1 MMTTKTRSP
10 LFKGVFF
17 DLDGTLADTAPDLVA
32 AANQLRRSRGLI
44 ELPYEE
50 LRPRASAG
58 ARGLIKGAFG
68 YDPDHAEF
76 NTLRDEFLNNYQNN
90 ICVKSQLFDGID
102 ELLIQLENSN
112 VAWGIVTNKITR
124 FTEPLLKVMGLHTR
138 SQANISGDTT
148 EFSKPHPAPILK
160 AAEIC
165 KVLPQDCV
173 YVGDDLRDI
182 EAGKAAGMKTV
193 AAAYGYCGCDE
204 HITEWGAD
212 FIISHPLELN
222 EIIFALPIHAFLSSL

>member
-1 MMTTKTRSP
+1 MKSKATST

-32 AANQLRRSRGLI
+32 AANQLRQSRGLT

-102 ELLIQLENSN
+102 ELLIQLENRH
-112 VAWGIVTNKITR
+112 VAWGIVTNKISR
-124 FTEPLLKVMGLHTR
+124 FTDPLLELMGLHLR

-148 EFSKPHPAPILK
+148 KFSKPHPAPILR

-165 KVLPQDCV
+165 NVAPQDCI

-204 HITEWGAD
+204 PITKWGAD
-212 FIISHPLELN
+212 FIISHPSELQS
-222 EIIFALPIHAFLSSL
+222 IIFA